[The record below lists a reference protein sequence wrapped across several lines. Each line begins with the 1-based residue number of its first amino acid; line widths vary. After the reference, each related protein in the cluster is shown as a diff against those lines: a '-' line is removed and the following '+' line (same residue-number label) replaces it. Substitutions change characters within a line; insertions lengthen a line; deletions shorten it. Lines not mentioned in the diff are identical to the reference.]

1 MQDIPYK
8 IGRLLGKGGM
18 ADVYEAVALDKR
30 KVAVKIFRDEKQ
42 SSFLRGRFM
51 AEAKLLKTLYH
62 PNIVR
67 VHDCGIDGKRAVRGL
82 RWIWCSAR
90 TENRERWKPSGKTAA
105 QMTRC

>member
-18 ADVYEAVALDKR
+18 ADVYEAVAPDKR

-67 VHDCGIDGKRAVRGL
+67 VHDCGIDGKRG
-82 RWIWCSAR
+82 SAWFA
-90 TENRERWKPSGKTAA
+90 TD
-105 QMTRC
+105 